1 MTKIIH
7 TTVFFDYDFNF
18 MILVLV
24 ISVKTSICTNIQSIV
39 LLQFIADDFK
49 CNKIIGQILL
59 A

>member
-7 TTVFFDYDFNF
+7 TTVFYDYDFNF

-24 ISVKTSICTNIQSIV
+24 ISVKTSICTNIRSIV
-39 LLQFIADDFK
+39 LLQSIADDFK
-49 CNKIIGQILL
+49 SNKIGRILL